1 MRFHFIKLLKS
12 NFRTFKS
19 CKRYLLLATTKQKLN
34 AKYEEILFN
43 DLIFEKLRI
52 NLNKEIDNNSTSIN
66 DLFKREFFIINNKL
80 DELLNENNELNELVR
95 TEENDDLVL
104 MAKNDLITSNSLILK
119 QKANLL
125 DLIVQTSLLKNTDNS
140 NTLIV
145 EVFAGVGGQE
155 AMLFTNELFE
165 MYKLFSQ
172 QNEFSFNEIEYE
184 TTDLGGIRHAS
195 AEINGYNVYDVL
207 KYEAG
212 VHRVQR
218 VPKTERTGRLH
229 TSTSAVL
236 ILPKLA
242 NIEINIS
249 QKDLKIEACKSQG
262 PGGQH
267 VNKTES
273 ACRLTHIPT
282 NLVVFCQDN
291 RQFNQNKKRAMEIL
305 EYKLYKLKCDENQ
318 EIVTQTK
325 KSQVS
330 DTARS
335 ERIRTYNFPQ
345 DRITDHRLNDNI
357 FNIDNFMSGNG
368 IKLISDSLKT
378 EEKIKFL
385 NEILSRE

>member
-12 NFRTFKS
+12 NFRSFKS
-19 CKRYLLLATTKQKLN
+19 CKRYLLATTKQKLHS
-34 AKYEEILFN
+34 KYEDLLLNN
-43 DLIFEKLRI
+43 DLAFNKLRI
-52 NLNKEIDNNSTSIN
+52 NLNKEIETKAEIVNE
-66 DLFKREFFIINNKL
+66 LFKKEFLKINTKL
-80 DELLNENNELNELVR
+80 SELLNEFNDLNELAKS
-95 TEENDDLVL
+95 EESDDLVL
-104 MAKNDLITSNSLILK
+104 LAKQDMIKLNSLILK
-119 QKANLL
+119 QKSNLL
-125 DLIVQTSLLKNTDNS
+125 DLIVQTNLSNDTSNS
-140 NTLIV
+140 SGLIL

-155 AMLFTNELFE
+155 AMLFTSDLFE

-172 QNEFSFNEIEYE
+172 INDFSFNEIEYE
-184 TTDLGGIRHAS
+184 TTDIGGIRHAS
-195 AEINGYNVYDVL
+195 AEIHGNDIYSLL

-218 VPKTERTGRLH
+218 VPKTERSGRLH
-229 TSTSAVL
+229 TSTSAVH
-236 ILPKLA
+236 ILPKLS
-242 NIEINIS
+242 NVEININS
-249 QKDLKIEACKSQG
+249 KDLKIEACRSQG

-273 ACRLTHIPT
+273 ACRLTHVPS

-291 RQFNQNKKRAMEIL
+291 RSFIQNKKRAMEIL

-318 EIVTQTK
+318 EIVTQAK

-345 DRITDHRLNDNI
+345 DRITDHRLDDNI

-368 IKLISDSLKT
+368 IRLISDSLKT
-378 EEKIKFL
+378 EEKLKFINELL
-385 NEILSRE
+385 NRD